1 MKNKT
6 WTEPEI
12 HTVKDNFLMSL
23 EELSELVGRSK
34 TSVLNM
40 KYKLKNQGF
49 KDDKN
54 YIWDLKKGNESTP
67 MQEAIQRRLYTC

>member
-6 WTEPEI
+6 WKEPDI
-12 HTVKDNFLMSL
+12 QTVRDNFLMSL

-54 YIWDLKKGNESTP
+54 YVWDLKKR
-67 MQEAIQRRLYTC
+67 Q

>member
-49 KDDKN
+49 KDDRV
-54 YIWDLKKGNESTP
+54 YVWDFK
-67 MQEAIQRRLYTC
+67 RV

>member
-12 HTVKDNFLMSL
+12 QIVRDNFLMSL
-23 EELSELVGRSK
+23 EELSELLGRSK

-54 YIWDLKKGNESTP
+54 YVWDLK
-67 MQEAIQRRLYTC
+67 RV

>member
-12 HTVKDNFLMSL
+12 QLVRDNFLMSL
-23 EELSELVGRSK
+23 EELSELVGRSQ

-49 KDDKN
+49 KNDKN
-54 YIWDLKKGNESTP
+54 YVWDLRK
-67 MQEAIQRRLYTC
+67 RL

>member
-6 WTEPEI
+6 WKEPDI
-12 HTVKDNFLMSL
+12 QTVRDSFLMSL
-23 EELSELVGRSK
+23 EDLSELVGRSK

-49 KDDKN
+49 KDDRV
-54 YIWDLKKGNESTP
+54 YVWDLKTK
-67 MQEAIQRRLYTC
+67 

>member
-12 HTVKDNFLMSL
+12 QLVRDNFLMSL
-23 EELSELVGRSK
+23 EELSELVGRSQN
-34 TSVLNM
+34 SVLNM

-49 KDDKN
+49 KNDKN
-54 YIWDLKKGNESTP
+54 YVWDLRK
-67 MQEAIQRRLYTC
+67 RL

>member
-54 YIWDLKKGNESTP
+54 YVWDLKKR
-67 MQEAIQRRLYTC
+67 Q

>member
-1 MKNKT
+1 
-6 WTEPEI
+6 
-12 HTVKDNFLMSL
+12 MSL
-23 EELSELVGRSK
+23 EDLSELAGRSK

-54 YIWDLKKGNESTP
+54 YVWDFK
-67 MQEAIQRRLYTC
+67 RV

>member
-1 MKNKT
+1 VGVENKMKNKK

-12 HTVKDNFLMSL
+12 QTVRNNFIMSI
-23 EELSELVGRSK
+23 EDLSELLGRSEN
-34 TSVLNM
+34 SVLNM

-54 YIWDLKKGNESTP
+54 YVWDLKTK
-67 MQEAIQRRLYTC
+67 

>member
-12 HTVKDNFLMSL
+12 HTVRDNFLMSL
-23 EELSELVGRSK
+23 EDLSELVGRSK

-49 KDDKN
+49 KDDRV
-54 YIWDLKKGNESTP
+54 YVWDLKTK
-67 MQEAIQRRLYTC
+67 

>member
-12 HTVKDNFLMSL
+12 QIVRDNFLISL

-49 KDDKN
+49 KDDRV
-54 YIWDLKKGNESTP
+54 YIWDLK
-67 MQEAIQRRLYTC
+67 RV

>member
-54 YIWDLKKGNESTP
+54 YVWDFKTK
-67 MQEAIQRRLYTC
+67 

>member
-6 WTEPEI
+6 WTGHEI
-12 HTVKDNFLMSL
+12 QTVKDNFLMSL

-49 KDDKN
+49 KDDRV
-54 YIWDLKKGNESTP
+54 YVWDFK
-67 MQEAIQRRLYTC
+67 RV

>member
-12 HTVKDNFLMSL
+12 KIVRDNFLISL

-40 KYKLKNQGF
+40 KYKLKKQGF
-49 KDDKN
+49 KDDKK
-54 YIWDLKKGNESTP
+54 YVWDFKKR
-67 MQEAIQRRLYTC
+67 Q

>member
-6 WTEPEI
+6 WTGHEI
-12 HTVKDNFLMSL
+12 QTVKDNFLMSL
-23 EELSELVGRSK
+23 EELSELVGRSN

-49 KDDKN
+49 KDDRV
-54 YIWDLKKGNESTP
+54 YVWDFKKR
-67 MQEAIQRRLYTC
+67 Q

>member
-40 KYKLKNQGF
+40 KYKLNNQGF

-54 YIWDLKKGNESTP
+54 YVWDFKTK
-67 MQEAIQRRLYTC
+67 

>member
-12 HTVKDNFLMSL
+12 QIVRDNFLMSL
-23 EELSELVGRSK
+23 EEISELVGRSK
-34 TSVLNM
+34 MSVLNM

-49 KDDKN
+49 KDDRF
-54 YIWDLKKGNESTP
+54 YVWDFKKR
-67 MQEAIQRRLYTC
+67 Q

>member
-6 WTEPEI
+6 WKEPDI
-12 HTVKDNFLMSL
+12 QTVRDNFLMSL
-23 EELSELVGRSK
+23 EDLSELVGRSK

-49 KDDKN
+49 KDDKV
-54 YIWDLKKGNESTP
+54 YVWDLK
-67 MQEAIQRRLYTC
+67 RV

>member
-23 EELSELVGRSK
+23 EELSELVGRSM

-49 KDDKN
+49 KDYKN
-54 YIWDLKKGNESTP
+54 YVWDLKTK
-67 MQEAIQRRLYTC
+67 

>member
-12 HTVKDNFLMSL
+12 QIVRDNFLMSL

-49 KDDKN
+49 KDDRV
-54 YIWDLKKGNESTP
+54 YIWDFK
-67 MQEAIQRRLYTC
+67 RV

>member
-6 WTEPEI
+6 WKEPEI
-12 HTVKDNFLMSL
+12 QTVRDNFLMSL
-23 EELSELVGRSK
+23 EELSELLGRSK

-54 YIWDLKKGNESTP
+54 YIWDLKK
-67 MQEAIQRRLYTC
+67 RK

>member
-49 KDDKN
+49 KDEKN
-54 YIWDLKKGNESTP
+54 YVWDLK
-67 MQEAIQRRLYTC
+67 RV

>member
-12 HTVKDNFLMSL
+12 QTVRDNFLMSL
-23 EELSELVGRSK
+23 EDLSELVGRSK

-54 YIWDLKKGNESTP
+54 YIWDFK
-67 MQEAIQRRLYTC
+67 RV

>member
-6 WTEPEI
+6 WIEPEI
-12 HTVKDNFLMSL
+12 QTVRDNFLMSL
-23 EELSELVGRSK
+23 EDLSELVGRSK

-49 KDDKN
+49 KDDKV
-54 YIWDLKKGNESTP
+54 YVWDLK
-67 MQEAIQRRLYTC
+67 RV

>member
-6 WTEPEI
+6 WKGTDI
-12 HTVKDNFLMSL
+12 QTVRDNFLMSL

-49 KDDKN
+49 KDDRF
-54 YIWDLKKGNESTP
+54 YVWDLKKP
-67 MQEAIQRRLYTC
+67 K

>member
-6 WTEPEI
+6 WKEPEI
-12 HTVKDNFLMSL
+12 QTVRDNFLMSL
-23 EELSELVGRSK
+23 EELSELLGRSK

-54 YIWDLKKGNESTP
+54 YIWDLK
-67 MQEAIQRRLYTC
+67 RV

>member
-12 HTVKDNFLMSL
+12 QTVRDNFRMSL
-23 EELSELVGRSK
+23 EDLSELVGRSM

-49 KDDKN
+49 EDENN
-54 YIWDLKKGNESTP
+54 YIWDLK
-67 MQEAIQRRLYTC
+67 RV

>member
-6 WTEPEI
+6 WKGTEI
-12 HTVKDNFLMSL
+12 QTVRDNFLMSL
-23 EELSELVGRSK
+23 EELSELVGRSM

-49 KDDKN
+49 KDDKV
-54 YIWDLKKGNESTP
+54 YVWDLK
-67 MQEAIQRRLYTC
+67 RV

>member
-54 YIWDLKKGNESTP
+54 YVWGFKKR
-67 MQEAIQRRLYTC
+67 Q

>member
-6 WTEPEI
+6 WTEPDI
-12 HTVKDNFLMSL
+12 QTVRDNFLMSL

-49 KDDKN
+49 KYEKN
-54 YIWDLKKGNESTP
+54 YVWDLK
-67 MQEAIQRRLYTC
+67 RV

>member
-12 HTVKDNFLMSL
+12 QLVRDNFLMSL
-23 EELSELVGRSK
+23 EDLSELVGRSM

-49 KDDKN
+49 EDENN
-54 YIWDLKKGNESTP
+54 YIWDFK
-67 MQEAIQRRLYTC
+67 RV